1 MDLIVRAL
9 PSAYNA
15 GFGQLGDEINQIK
28 EQLLMTTS
36 EN

>member
-15 GFGQLGDEINQIK
+15 DFGQLGDEMNQIK
-28 EQLLMTTS
+28 EQLSATTP
-36 EN
+36 ED